1 MKKILLASGIVLL
14 LAACG
19 DSDVD
24 EEPLDGDSTDEA
36 ETSEDEGAA
45 ESGSPENAQDVIE
58 EATVRH
64 GEVIS
69 YEIVMQTTMTIDEET
84 TNSTSSTM
92 LDEDQ
97 NLQLEFTDSD
107 GNVVSH
113 YYLEDGN
120 SFTYRNGEFSDLDV
134 EITNENATYGDLLGE
149 LEQFNDAEL
158 IESTDGYTIGL
169 EISSIDNLSPFL
181 DEAELELFR
190 ERADDVSGEV
200 EVYFNS
206 DFVYIGASL
215 DLTIESSESDVS
227 VQSDV
232 EILNIGNID
241 FIVLPEGAPNDAPV
255 DEGASEGNDEVTEEE
270 AEENIDTFEDSEED
284 ESTENND

>member
-19 DSDVD
+19 DTDVE
-24 EEPLDGDSTDEA
+24 EEPLDN
-36 ETSEDEGAA
+36 ETTEDGETT
-45 ESGSPENAQDVIE
+45 EEVEDTSPQTAQDVIT
-58 EATVRH
+58 EALERH
-64 GEVIS
+64 GDIISHEVTMATS
-69 YEIVMQTTMTIDEET
+69 MTIGEEV

-97 NLQLEFTDSD
+97 NLQLQFTDSD

-134 EITNENATYGDLLGE
+134 EISNENATYGDLLNE
-149 LEQFNDAEL
+149 LEQFNEAEL
-158 IESTDGYTIGL
+158 VDSTDGYTIAM
-169 EISSIDNLSPFL
+169 EINDIDNLSAFL
-181 DEAELELFR
+181 DDVELDLFR
-190 ERADDVSGEV
+190 ERADDVTGDV

-206 DFVYIGASL
+206 DFVYIGSL
-215 DLTIESSESDVS
+215 LDITIETSESSIS

-232 EILNIGNID
+232 EVLNIGNID
-241 FIVLPEGAPNDAPV
+241 FIVLPDGAPDDEPEP
-255 DEGASEGNDEVTEEE
+255 EGASEGIDEVTEEE
-270 AEENIDTFEDSEED
+270 AEENIDTFEEADED
-284 ESTENND
+284 TDTETND